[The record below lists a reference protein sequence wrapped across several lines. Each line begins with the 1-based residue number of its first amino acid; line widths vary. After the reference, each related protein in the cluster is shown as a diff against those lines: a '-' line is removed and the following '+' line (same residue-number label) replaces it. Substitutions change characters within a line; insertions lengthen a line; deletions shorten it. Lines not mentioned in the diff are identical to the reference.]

1 MLTASQCRAARALI
15 DWSREDLATASQISA
30 RTIMD
35 FESGARNPLTG
46 TRLMLQNA
54 LEAAGI
60 EFIDRDDDKGSG
72 VRLSAP
78 EPEN

>member
-1 MLTASQCRAARALI
+1 
-15 DWSREDLATASQISA
+15 
-30 RTIMD
+30 MD